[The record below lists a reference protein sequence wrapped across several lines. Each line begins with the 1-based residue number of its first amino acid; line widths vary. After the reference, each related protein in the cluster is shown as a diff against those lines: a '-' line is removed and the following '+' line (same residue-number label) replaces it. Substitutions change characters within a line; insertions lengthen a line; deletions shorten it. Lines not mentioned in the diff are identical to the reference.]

1 MLLAR
6 EAKSS
11 DPLGRYYTDAL
22 IGSHLITA
30 MESIDPCKVIDLG
43 AGAGILTEEGSKV
56 WKSSSFFT
64 VDIDARAQCASF
76 SKTHGN
82 SFKHFEIDALDLELS
97 TKLGLKWSGVD
108 AAICNPPYLI
118 PKWKAHFNYILED
131 AGLRQYVARD
141 GDISADILFL
151 AQNLRM
157 LKSGG
162 KLGLIIPDS
171 IITGEK
177 YSSFRKALIK
187 QHCIEKI
194 IELPRR
200 AFKRTDAKAHIL
212 VLSKDVGAA
221 DRVAVSA
228 LKPDGDLEEN
238 IYIPTEHFIKR
249 VDYSYLKEIEGNTG
263 KRKIEDVSHALF
275 RGTVSSAERKSSDIP
290 VFHTTDFK
298 ETLRHVPG
306 RFHISSRRRQ
316 KTIGRFAEAGD
327 ILIARV
333 GRNLSTK
340 ICMVKHGGF
349 VAISDCILVIR
360 VDGDAR
366 DQLFDFLSSDKGR
379 TQIKARAQGVGAQF
393 ITPKSLLELKF

>member
-1 MLLAR
+1 
-6 EAKSS
+6 
-11 DPLGRYYTDAL
+11 
-22 IGSHLITA
+22 
-30 MESIDPCKVIDLG
+30 
-43 AGAGILTEEGSKV
+43 
-56 WKSSSFFT
+56 
-64 VDIDARAQCASF
+64 
-76 SKTHGN
+76 
-82 SFKHFEIDALDLELS
+82 LELS

-118 PKWKAHFNYILED
+118 PKWKAHFNHILED

-212 VLSKDVGAA
+212 VLSKDIGAA
-221 DRVAVSA
+221 DRIAVSA
-228 LKPDGDLEEN
+228 LKPDGNLEEN
-238 IYIPTEHFIKR
+238 IYIPTEHFTKR
-249 VDYSYLKEIEGNTG
+249 VDYSYLKESEGNTG
-263 KRKIEDVSHALF
+263 RRKIEDVSHALF
-275 RGTVSSAERKSSDIP
+275 RGAVSSAERKNTDIP

-306 RFHISSRRRQ
+306 
-316 KTIGRFAEAGD
+316 
-327 ILIARV
+327 
-333 GRNLSTK
+333 
-340 ICMVKHGGF
+340 
-349 VAISDCILVIR
+349 
-360 VDGDAR
+360 
-366 DQLFDFLSSDKGR
+366 
-379 TQIKARAQGVGAQF
+379 
-393 ITPKSLLELKF
+393 